1 MRILYVAMTD
11 DYGDPARGLSFEHTN
26 FYAALTGMGHEV
38 AQFDFMRRKAAVG
51 KRRMNAELIS
61 FAEDAKPDV
70 SFFVLFTDE
79 IAPRTLE
86 EIARRTAAPTINW
99 FADDHWR
106 FENFTRHYAPS
117 LTWSVTTDADS
128 IEKYRAIGCNNVIRS
143 QWACNRYAYSKV
155 TDELDHDVTFVGQP
169 HGDRREVIERL
180 RAAGHKVECW
190 GFGWPAGRVNHEE
203 MVRIFSSS
211 RINLNLSNSSEP
223 DMRLRARIYRLV
235 KRIDE
240 GGPRP
245 SQIKG
250 RTFEVPGSGGFLL
263 TDRVPHLQDY
273 FELDKEIAVFDST
286 EDLLERVGWWL
297 AHPDE
302 RAAVAEAGYRRVLA
316 EHTYDH
322 RFQEIFAAAGLQP
335 ASELEAAPAGIDSES
350 ERSAPRVSGS

>member
-26 FYAALTGMGHEV
+26 FYTALTGMGHEV
-38 AQFDFMRRKAAVG
+38 VQFDFMRRKAAVG
-51 KRRMNAELIS
+51 KRRMNAELIAR
-61 FAEDAKPDV
+61 AEEVQPDV

-86 EIARRTAAPTINW
+86 EIAKRTGAPTINW

-117 LTWSVTTDADS
+117 LIWSVTTDADS
-128 IEKYRAIGCNNVIRS
+128 IGKYRAIGCENVIRS
-143 QWACNRYAYSKV
+143 QWASNRYAYSKV
-155 TDELDHDVTFVGQP
+155 TDELEHDVTFVGQP

-180 RAAGHKVECW
+180 GAAGHKVECW
-190 GFGWPAGRVNHEE
+190 GFGWPAGRLDHEE
-203 MVRIFSSS
+203 MVRVFSSS

-223 DMRLRARIYRLV
+223 DKRLRARIYRLV
-235 KRIDE
+235 KRIEE

-263 TDRVPHLQDY
+263 TDRVPHLEDY
-273 FELDKEIAVFDST
+273 FELDREVAVFDST
-286 EDLLERVGWWL
+286 DDLVERVGWWL
-297 AHPDE
+297 AHPQE
-302 RAAVAEAGYRRVLA
+302 RAAVAQAGYRRVLG

-322 RFQEIFAAAGLQP
+322 RFREIFQTAGLDASGKLDAQP
-335 ASELEAAPAGIDSES
+335 GLAGT
-350 ERSAPRVSGS
+350 SGHDATSGLDR